1 MALKEFM
8 KRTLSSNFRGSMTL
22 LLFSGCLA
30 FAAAA
35 DTWPAADWYVDDDAA
50 AAGANGSREHPYP
63 TIQQAVTAASAN
75 QTIFVAEGVY
85 TSGQTLVSGAAY
97 ARVYINNKPGLKLL
111 GAGRGKSFIVGSRD
125 PAATA
130 HNDTLTETRT
140 NLVSCIYVR
149 NSADAIIE
157 GFTLRDGEAF
167 YNNSPN
173 QGSSSGG
180 GLYVLSNARDVYLVD
195 CDILHC
201 CARTGGGT
209 YGGTAVRCRFED
221 NYGMSGVVS
230 RSGVLVNCLIVRNVC
245 DSTYGIMGG
254 AALYNCTMFGNKAKY
269 AFQSVSSGFGNAATN
284 CVIALSSLMT
294 GDLADEFQ
302 VASDPA
308 GDSVLA
314 STASKGY
321 VQFIAPGFDDFRL
334 RSDSDAIGA
343 GRAVHLSTLSLP
355 ASIDAFKD
363 FTGATIVPDAEG
375 RIHAGAIQ
383 ATDNSAG
390 GAIVFKG
397 GTYEVDGVTNDCS
410 SIATYVS
417 PVTYPTQYCV
427 RAVLDEGKHLY
438 KINRYDLGTG
448 NAHTNLPAML
458 PSRDGT
464 MWMMPP
470 PDPSVGVINVM
481 LVAKTVKYV
490 DPNPGIDSDEAAG
503 DADHPY
509 ATIQTAMNAAD
520 GNTVIYLRPGEYT
533 NDVQTSSRGLFRV
546 YQADNDHYIRI
557 VSTDGPETTII
568 RGQPDPD
575 FADGLGPKAIKGV
588 FLGRNTVLQG
598 VTIADCY
605 TDNTNATQAAY
616 YNGAAVYGG
625 TNGSTAPSQV
635 IDCII
640 TNCHAVRYAMVNHLV
655 IRRCRLYDCT
665 TREQYVIGP
674 GSASQNGFPL
684 FACYTRGV
692 NNLVA
697 GSGSAGIVGGNARI
711 YQCTFTGTIGSGRLT
726 GTANVSWNSIWYGGK
741 NIYSQSVYTNCF
753 VYKPA
758 GDAIGIYEKTDPI
771 FADVTASGALCV
783 NSPAIG
789 AGGVPAA
796 DNFGADYWRYACGD
810 IDGNPIIFDANG
822 HPTLGAFQTPAAVV
836 HVTANA
842 PADGG
847 WAFADSHEFGAF
859 NVADGES
866 VRVTAAEGRACRGVA
881 CGDAQFLFADG
892 VGGVATIPYA
902 GLFGGVLEPLYVT
915 EWHVDERNGD
925 DGNSGYTA
933 AEAKKTLA
941 TAAALLAKG
950 DTLWVHPGHY
960 TNGVAAHGSAD
971 LLVSNRVVVKEG
983 TTVISTDGPEQTF
996 IFGAPA
1002 TIDPDENG
1010 CGTNAMRCAYVE
1022 KNARLSG
1029 FTLTG
1034 GRTHHANPDNT
1045 SEDGYGSAV
1054 AGFGRSYGCVVENCI
1069 ISNNYAR
1076 YGTTFKCDLFGCRV
1090 TDNTAS
1096 IGSAVRQGNA
1106 FGCWID
1112 RNYGSPVISYPQL
1125 IWNCTLTRGN
1135 QVSKT
1140 STSLPMSVANPVD
1153 DADIRNSFFG
1163 GSVNVTSARS
1173 SITYSVVHSNGGT
1186 INADVVTNGLIRIDT
1201 NTQLFEADGTPKFGA
1216 NACIDAGNAS
1226 LNTNVLG
1233 NVDLNGFQRLMNGR
1247 MDIGCFEA
1255 DWRGNYAQALA
1266 GGRSGFAVTSADPQV
1281 VLEDGAP
1288 LTVRDGTLAAEWTKT
1303 SGKPRRYGCGVAVT
1317 DTGTLAVTLNGEPF
1331 ATVAAADG
1339 AQHLEFK
1346 NAAALN
1352 SLEFT
1357 YTPGEN
1363 DSGWAVLSG
1372 LTRESGGLKLNIR

>member
-1 MALKEFM
+1 METKKIM
-8 KRTLSSNFRGSMTL
+8 KRTLVSNFGGRGMKFASL
-22 LLFSGCLA
+22 LLFSFCLA
-30 FAAAA
+30 VAAAA

-50 AAGANGSREHPYP
+50 AAGADGSREHPYP
-63 TIQQAVTAASAN
+63 TIQQAVKAASAN
-75 QTIFVAEGVY
+75 QTIYVAEGVY
-85 TSGQTLVSGAAY
+85 TNGQTLVSGAAY
-97 ARVYINNKPGLKLL
+97 ARVHINNKPGLKLL

-130 HNDTLTETRT
+130 YNDTLTETRT
-140 NLVSCIYVR
+140 NLVSCVYVKK
-149 NSADAIIE
+149 SSGAIIE
-157 GFTLRDGEAF
+157 GFTLRDGEMF
-167 YNNSPN
+167 YAEQTLGATGGAGLAESTNS
-173 QGSSSGG
+173 
-180 GLYVLSNARDVYLVD
+180 RDVYLVD

-201 CARTGGGT
+201 CARVGAGMS
-209 YGGTAVRCRFED
+209 GGTAVRCRFED
-221 NYGMSGVVS
+221 NYGMSGAVS
-230 RSGVLVNCLIVRNVC
+230 RFSALVNCLIARNLC
-245 DSTYGIMGG
+245 GSSYGIMGG
-254 AALYNCTMFGNKAKY
+254 VALYNCTMFGNDAKY
-269 AFQSVSSGFGNAATN
+269 AFQTASGNAATN
-284 CVIALSSLMT
+284 CVIALSSLKT
-294 GDLADEFQ
+294 GDLAAEFQ
-302 VASDPA
+302 TASDPVC
-308 GDSVLA
+308 DSVLA

-321 VQFIAPGFDDFRL
+321 VQFMAPGFDDFRL

-343 GRAVHLSTLSLP
+343 GRAAHLSTLSLP
-355 ASIDAFKD
+355 AGIDAFKD
-363 FTGATIVPDAEG
+363 FVGETIVPDAEG

-383 ATDNSAG
+383 ATATPAG
-390 GAIVFKG
+390 GALVFKG
-397 GTYEVDGVTNDCS
+397 GTYEVDGVTNS
-410 SIATYVS
+410 VMTYVC
-417 PVTYPTQYCV
+417 PAAYPTQYCV
-427 RAVLDEGKHLY
+427 RAVLDEGQHLFR
-438 KINRYDLGTG
+438 IHRYDLASG
-448 NAHTNLPAML
+448 AASTNLPAMV
-458 PSRDGT
+458 PFRDGS

-470 PDPSVGVINVM
+470 PDPSVGVLNVM
-481 LVAKTVKYV
+481 QTADTVKYV
-490 DPNPGIDSDEAAG
+490 DPNPNVGSDEG
-503 DADHPY
+503 TGSVDSPY
-509 ATIQTAMNAAD
+509 ATIQKAMDAAD
-520 GNTVIYLRPGEYT
+520 RYTVIYLRPGEYT
-533 NDVQTSSRGLFRV
+533 NDVQDIAARGKFRV
-546 YQADNDHYIRI
+546 YQTDNNHYIRI

-588 FLGRNTVLQG
+588 FLGRNTILQG
-598 VTIADCY
+598 VTLADCF
-605 TDNTNATQAAY
+605 TDNTNTTQAAY
-616 YNGAAVYGG
+616 YNGAAVYGDSSI
-625 TNGSTAPSQV
+625 STAPPQV

-640 TNCHAVRYAMVNHLV
+640 TNCHAGQYVMVNHLV

-665 TREQYVIGP
+665 TLKQHVIGT
-674 GSASQNGFPL
+674 GSASQHYFPL

-692 NNLVA
+692 NNLIG
-697 GSGSAGIVGGNARI
+697 GSGSQGIIGGDARI

-726 GTANVSWNSIWYGGK
+726 GSGNISWNSIWYGGK
-741 NIYSQSVYTNCF
+741 NIYSTSVYTNCF
-753 VYKPA
+753 VYEPA
-758 GDAIGIYEKTDPI
+758 GTANGIYEKTDPL
-771 FADVTASGALCV
+771 FADGAASGALCV

-789 AGGVPAA
+789 AGAAPAA

-810 IDGNPIIFDANG
+810 IDGRPIVFDANG
-822 HPTLGAFQTPAAVV
+822 HPTLGAFQHPAAVV
-836 HVTANA
+836 HVTADA
-842 PADGG
+842 PAAGG

-859 NVADGES
+859 NVAEGES
-866 VRVTAAEGRACRGVA
+866 VLVTAAEGRACRGVA

-902 GLFGGVLEPLYVT
+902 ELLGGVLEPLYVT

-960 TNGVAAHGSAD
+960 TNGAAAHGSAD

-1002 TIDPDENG
+1002 TIDPDEDG

-1054 AGFGRSYGCVVENCI
+1054 AGFARSYGCVVENCI

-1076 YGTTFKCDLFGCRV
+1076 FGTTFKCDLFGCRV

-1153 DADIRNSFFG
+1153 DAVIRNSFFG
-1163 GSVNVTSARS
+1163 GAVNVTSARS

-1201 NTQLFEADGTPKFGA
+1201 NTQQFEADGTPKFGA
-1216 NACIDAGNAS
+1216 NVCIDAGDAS

-1233 NVDLNGFQRLMNGR
+1233 NVDLRGFQRVMNGR

-1266 GGRSGFAVTSADPQV
+1266 GGRSGFAVTSADEQV
-1281 VLEDGAP
+1281 VLEEGSP
-1288 LTVRDGTLAAEWTKT
+1288 LVVKDGTLAAEWTNT
-1303 SGKPRRYGCGVAVT
+1303 SGKPRLYGCGVSVT
-1317 DTGTLAVTLNGEPF
+1317 GAGTLAVTLNGEPL

-1346 NAAALN
+1346 NALALN

-1363 DSGWAVLSG
+1363 DSGWAVLSD
-1372 LTRESGGLKLNIR
+1372 LTRETGGLKLNIR